1 MKGLN
6 PNDKIEDL
14 YIESPPSKSVLPG
27 LETLSA
33 SDPKQEG
40 SAVQRPLHA
49 ASHFHYSRNPQLAAE
64 THGLQTRDEAV
75 QAAHAES
82 ASSAYSEH
90 RQSNESGS
98 HHRRRN
104 RSSEAESFQPR

>member
-1 MKGLN
+1 M
-6 PNDKIEDL
+6 
-14 YIESPPSKSVLPG
+14 
-27 LETLSA
+27 
-33 SDPKQEG
+33 
-40 SAVQRPLHA
+40 QRPLHD

-64 THGLQTRDEAV
+64 THGLQTPDEAV

-82 ASSAYSEH
+82 ASSAYNEH